1 MFGLGPGLDRG
12 FDSDP
17 PGGGHGERD
26 RFPSIIVAVFGMS
39 GRMLQK
45 DDVREEVGGD
55 QGRIREYQDFFVGN
69 RKLGSLIR
77 YDLAHILAAH
87 VPGAPGYVLR
97 KLLMVPLLKN
107 AGEGVQIGKG
117 VTFRH
122 PGKIFIG
129 DQTAIDDQCVLDA
142 RGVEPGEFRIGVE
155 VLIARG
161 TAMTAK
167 TDQGSIEIGDHSTI
181 GKNCILSSSGGI
193 QIGEWVGIAGDCYL
207 GGGRY
212 STDRTDV
219 PMMKQELYT
228 EGPVVI
234 GDDCWIGAGARVLDG
249 VTIGQGSIIG
259 AGAIVREDVPEYTVV
274 APHQRLAQMPRAAK
288 ETAERRDTR
297 DESEGSESTG
307 QGENGVATSADAVQS
322 SVYRAIDTLNQTRP
336 SDERLTKSPETP
348 LEALD
353 SIEKVNLIVETEME
367 IEKEF
372 DQAISL
378 ADDTKAEDP
387 DGLEENPFETV
398 ASFTEYVES
407 HLNSR

>member
-1 MFGLGPGLDRG
+1 M
-12 FDSDP
+12 
-17 PGGGHGERD
+17 
-26 RFPSIIVAVFGMS
+26 A
-39 GRMLQK
+39 GRTLKK
-45 DDVREEVGGD
+45 DDVREGG
-55 QGRIREYQDFFVGN
+55 GRDRGALRKYQDFFVGS
-69 RKLGSLIR
+69 RSMGTLIR
-77 YDLAHILAAH
+77 YELAQLLATYI
-87 VPGAPGYVLR
+87 PGAPGYVLR
-97 KLLMVPLLKN
+97 KLLIVPLLGS
-107 AGEGVQIGKG
+107 AGDGVQIGRG

-122 PGKIFIG
+122 PGKMTIG
-129 DQTAIDDQCVLDA
+129 GQTAIDDACALDA
-142 RGVEPGEFRIGVE
+142 RGVEKGAFSIGSD
-155 VLIARG
+155 VLVARG
-161 TAMTAK
+161 TAITSK
-167 TDQGSIEIGDHSTI
+167 TDHGFIEIGDHCTI

-193 QIGEWVGIAGDCYL
+193 RIGEWVGIGGDCYL

-212 STDRTDV
+212 GTDRTDV

>member
-1 MFGLGPGLDRG
+1 MIAGPSVVGDSALPALLCGELNCCFDQERG
-12 FDSDP
+12 CMSDQTL
-17 PGGGHGERD
+17 E
-26 RFPSIIVAVFGMS
+26 
-39 GRMLQK
+39 K
-45 DDVREEVGGD
+45 DDVREGVGGD
-55 QGRIREYQDFFVGN
+55 RGALRKYQDFFVGS
-69 RKLGSLIR
+69 RSMGTLIR
-77 YDLAHILAAH
+77 YELAQLLATYI
-87 VPGAPGYVLR
+87 PGASGYVLR
-97 KLLMVPLLKN
+97 KLLVVPLLGS
-107 AGEGVQIGKG
+107 AGDGVQIGRG

-122 PGKIFIG
+122 PGKMTIG
-129 DQTAIDDQCVLDA
+129 SQTAIDDACALDA
-142 RGVEPGEFRIGVE
+142 RGVEKGAFNIGSD
-155 VLIARG
+155 VLVARG
-161 TAMTAK
+161 TAITSK
-167 TDQGSIEIGDHSTI
+167 TDHGFIEIGDHCTI

-193 QIGEWVGIAGDCYL
+193 RLGEWVGIGGDCYL

-212 STDRTDV
+212 GTDRTDV

-234 GDDCWIGAGARVLDG
+234 GDDCWIGAGARILDG
-249 VTIGQGSIIG
+249 VEIGRGSIIG

-288 ETAERRDTR
+288 ETGEPRETH

-307 QGENGVATSADAVQS
+307 QGENGVATSPDAVQG

-353 SIEKVNLIVETEME
+353 SIDKVNLIVETEME

-387 DGLEENPFETV
+387 DGLEESPFETV
-398 ASFTEYVES
+398 ATFTEYVES
-407 HLNSR
+407 QLDARS